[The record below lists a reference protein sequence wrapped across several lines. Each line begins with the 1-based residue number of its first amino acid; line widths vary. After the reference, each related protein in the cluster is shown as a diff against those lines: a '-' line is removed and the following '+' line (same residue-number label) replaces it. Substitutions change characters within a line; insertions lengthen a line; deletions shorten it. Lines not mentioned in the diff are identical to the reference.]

1 MEDSFDNVL
10 YDERIMNS
18 DKIADIKDII
28 LCGICYQVVTDDRRP
43 VECSSC
49 QNKLFCTPCINSWKQ
64 QNYTCPYC
72 HAEGALYVDINPI
85 LKDMIA

>member
-18 DKIADIKDII
+18 DEIADIKDII

-49 QNKLFCTPCINSWKQ
+49 QN
-64 QNYTCPYC
+64 
-72 HAEGALYVDINPI
+72 
-85 LKDMIA
+85 